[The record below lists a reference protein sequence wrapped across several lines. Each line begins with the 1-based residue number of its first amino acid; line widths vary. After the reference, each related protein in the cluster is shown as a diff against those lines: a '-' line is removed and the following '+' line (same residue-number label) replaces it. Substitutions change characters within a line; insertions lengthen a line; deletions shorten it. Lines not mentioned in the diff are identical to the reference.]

1 MQVTRF
7 LSENFTTIL
16 FHFLS
21 YGCMISLVSSMFKR
35 TLCKRKIFKILK
47 TTIYMILVSMF
58 IVEIFI
64 KHPFWDNVFFV
75 LELMLLLFAI
85 TAYLI
90 LKKFKFE
97 TMDNSI
103 SGIDENQNVTENNG
117 SSFKDNQ

>member
-1 MQVTRF
+1 MQVTKF

-16 FHFLS
+16 FHLLS

-35 TLCKRKIFKILK
+35 TICKRKIFKMLK

-58 IVEIFI
+58 VVEIFI

-85 TAYLI
+85 TAYII

-103 SGIDENQNVTENNG
+103 SGIDKNQNVTENNC